1 MTSPTGEAGTWTNKE
16 TITFDV
22 AEAVKEYQNNL
33 GTISSSG
40 GGCELESSMFSLV
53 FALSVLLLKRKS
65 V

>member
-22 AEAVKEYQNNL
+22 AEVVEEYQNNS
-33 GTISSSG
+33 GTTGSSG
-40 GGCELESSMFSLV
+40 SGCELGFSVFSLV

-65 V
+65 L